1 MSVVTVNE
9 RLVVDAVIEEERRR
23 ELLRRRQEVVEH
35 GQNVDARGMKRELS
49 AGDDSLMP
57 SPMPAC

>member
-1 MSVVTVNE
+1 MEKE
-9 RLVVDAVIEEERRR
+9 RKR

-35 GQNVDARGMKRELS
+35 GQNGDARGMKRELS
-49 AGDDSLMP
+49 AGDDTLTP

>member
-1 MSVVTVNE
+1 MPVNE
-9 RLVVDAVIEEERRR
+9 RLVVDVAIEKERRR

-35 GQNVDARGMKRELS
+35 GQNVNARGMKRELS
-49 AGDDSLMP
+49 AGDDTLMP